1 MTRHVAIAPSFQLQ
15 PPQLCPVQRASYL
28 LRFDDGNEEWSSGPV
43 AISDNSQT
51 VHVYLSKDIEP
62 QLKWDKNYIVN
73 IVIITEYGNASS
85 AANFSKKDIET
96 RYVNIIFLY
105 QLHRY
110 SSPSCSR

>member
-1 MTRHVAIAPSFQLQ
+1 M
-15 PPQLCPVQRASYL
+15 
-28 LRFDDGNEEWSSGPV
+28 

-73 IVIITEYGNASS
+73 IVLITEYGNASS

-96 RYVNIIFLY
+96 NTLTLFFCTASQVLTHFL
-105 QLHRY
+105 Q
-110 SSPSCSR
+110 